1 MNRDFQFLVYRSAN
15 QDVSVSAIIKDET
28 VWLTQKGMAE
38 LFDVNVPAV
47 SKHLQNIYEEGEL
60 NRDATVSKMEIV
72 QTEGERTV
80 KRNVDLYNLD
90 AIISVGYRVSSA
102 RATHFRIWATGVLKE
117 YMTKGFALDDERL
130 KQGKTAFGKDYFREL
145 LERVRSIRASERR
158 IWQQITDIFAE
169 CSIDY
174 DKNAQVTQDFYAMV
188 QNKFH
193 YAITGQTAAEIV
205 YSRADSNQENMGLTT
220 WKHAP
225 EGRILKSDVMV
236 AKNYLSEKQIRQ
248 LERTVAGYFDYIEDL
263 IERENTFTMEEF
275 SASINEFL
283 AFRKYEIL
291 KDNGAVSKKLASA
304 KAEKEYE
311 VFNKT
316 QKITSDFDK
325 EVKRLLEKRDGTD
338 E

>member
-72 QTEGERTV
+72 QTEGARTV

-117 YMTKGFALDDERL
+117 YMTK
-130 KQGKTAFGKDYFREL
+130 
-145 LERVRSIRASERR
+145 
-158 IWQQITDIFAE
+158 
-169 CSIDY
+169 
-174 DKNAQVTQDFYAMV
+174 
-188 QNKFH
+188 
-193 YAITGQTAAEIV
+193 
-205 YSRADSNQENMGLTT
+205 
-220 WKHAP
+220 
-225 EGRILKSDVMV
+225 
-236 AKNYLSEKQIRQ
+236 
-248 LERTVAGYFDYIEDL
+248 
-263 IERENTFTMEEF
+263 
-275 SASINEFL
+275 
-283 AFRKYEIL
+283 
-291 KDNGAVSKKLASA
+291 
-304 KAEKEYE
+304 AEKEYE

-316 QKITSDFDK
+316 QKIISDFDK
-325 EVKRLLEKRDGTD
+325 EVKRLLANKDDTD